1 MKNQFTIPVET
12 ADQITLAN
20 LQQAREYH
28 KSELKK
34 YKKGGYWIHPED
46 VELYHAYI
54 QALDV
59 LIPYYGG

>member
-34 YKKGGYWIHPED
+34 YKKGEYWIHPED